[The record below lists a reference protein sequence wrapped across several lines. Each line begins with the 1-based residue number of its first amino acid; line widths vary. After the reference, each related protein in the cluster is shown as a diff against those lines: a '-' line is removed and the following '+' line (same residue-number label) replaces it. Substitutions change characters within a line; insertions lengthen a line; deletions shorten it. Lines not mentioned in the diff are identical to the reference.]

1 MSPLQRKYVDLIR
14 DATSKWANWDPPIPV
29 KVGAFGTL
37 DRVTGELEVR
47 GNVYDADFQETLD
60 KIDPTLKLKL
70 QQHPP
75 VIGPVEEDFIIST
88 SGAQKRGFSVAPGV
102 DIMGLATASLK
113 ADFQFSQGK
122 RDAFLVMHS
131 PRMEYFPPSA
141 VLSQLYNIPA
151 LADMYLVTSVFTCP
165 AFSLYL
171 SDKSGEQ
178 ISLALLASAPI
189 VTPVTPL
196 GPNASFSTGIDWW
209 TNASRGILRKGVSK
223 EGEYVFTPLY
233 VLKKRAGW
241 TRKIFRSRNQSER
254 GRNSE
259 DELWVDVDAPWDPL
273 DEDGEEDPI
282 DVVSL
287 RARLLM
293 FTPRS

>member
-1 MSPLQRKYVDLIR
+1 MSPLQRKYVDLIH
-14 DATSKWANWDPPIPV
+14 DATSKWANWDPPIPI
-29 KVGAFGTL
+29 KVGAFGKL
-37 DRVTGELEVR
+37 DRTTGELEVH

-70 QQHPP
+70 QQHLP
-75 VIGPVEEDFIIST
+75 VVGPVEEDFIIST
-88 SGAQKRGFSVAPGV
+88 SGAQRRAFSAEPGV
-102 DIMGLATASLK
+102 DVMGLATASLK
-113 ADFQFSQGK
+113 ADFQFSLGK

-141 VLSQLYNIPA
+141 VLEQLYHIPA

-189 VTPVTPL
+189 ITPVAPL
-196 GPNASFSTGIDWW
+196 GPSASFSTGIDWW
-209 TNASRGILRKGVSK
+209 TNASRGILRKGASK

-233 VLKKRAGW
+233 VLKKRGGW
-241 TRKIFRSRNQSER
+241 ARKIFRSADPKQR
-254 GRNSE
+254 GRSSE
-259 DELWVDVDAPWDPL
+259 DELWVDVDTPWEPL

-282 DVVSL
+282 DVHGSSCPD
-287 RARLLM
+287 A
-293 FTPRS
+293 FD

>member
-14 DATSKWANWDPPIPV
+14 DATSKWANWDPPIAI
-29 KVGAFGTL
+29 KVGAFGKL
-37 DRVTGELEVR
+37 DRVTGELEVH
-47 GNVYDADFQETLD
+47 GNVYEAEFQETLD
-60 KIDPTLKLKL
+60 KIDPTLRLKL

-75 VIGPVEEDFIIST
+75 VAGPVEDDFIISS
-88 SGAQKRGFSVAPGV
+88 SGAQKRAFSVAPGI

-122 RDAFLVMHS
+122 RDALLVMHS

-141 VLSQLYNIPA
+141 VLEQLYHVPA

-171 SDKSGEQ
+171 SDKSGEK
-178 ISLALLASAPI
+178 ISLALIASAPI
-189 VTPVTPL
+189 IPPVAPL

-209 TNASRGILRKGVSK
+209 TDASRGILRKGASK
-223 EGEYVFTPLY
+223 EGEYAFTPLY
-233 VLKKRAGW
+233 GLKKRGGW
-241 TRKIFRSRNQSER
+241 IKKIFRNGDQKQR
-254 GRNSE
+254 GRSSE
-259 DELWVDVDAPWDPL
+259 EEPWVDVDAPWEPL

-282 DVVSL
+282 DVDGSSCPDT
-287 RARLLM
+287 
-293 FTPRS
+293 FD